1 MSVLLNSLI
10 DTNFSGSNIVF
21 QDYEYLRGDVL
32 LSGKNSN
39 LNDKDDFLNS
49 NDDILNNVVNFR
61 MKRRSEFL
69 KS

>member
-21 QDYEYLRGDVL
+21 QDYEYLL
-32 LSGKNSN
+32 LSGENSN

-69 KS
+69 